1 MQPRQDER
9 GRAAYACSAG
19 ETSFWKRQPKQ
30 FSSTLAFMLGR
41 NEGQFYRLRA
51 SEKEPLKECL
61 QWLRE
66 KNPHLQ
72 IFWSNAERFGNLYE
86 KLQSVLPRGS
96 TEAPIRM
103 HRTRQ
108 LESAVGST
116 LDATL
121 GQEAAVLVVGGR
133 FFMILAHMC

>member
-1 MQPRQDER
+1 
-9 GRAAYACSAG
+9 
-19 ETSFWKRQPKQ
+19 
-30 FSSTLAFMLGR
+30 MLGR

-66 KNPHLQ
+66 QNPHLQ

-121 GQEAAVLVVGGR
+121 GQEAAVLVVGDR
-133 FFMILAHMC
+133 FF